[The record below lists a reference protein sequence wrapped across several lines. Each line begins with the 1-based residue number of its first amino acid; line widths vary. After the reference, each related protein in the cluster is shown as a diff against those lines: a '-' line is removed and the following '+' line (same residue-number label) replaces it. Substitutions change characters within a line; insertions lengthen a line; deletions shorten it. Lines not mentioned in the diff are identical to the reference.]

1 MKKVLI
7 TGFDPF
13 GGEKINPAYEAV
25 KLLPDEISGTKIIK
39 KEIPTVFQ
47 KGPDAV
53 YEAIQENQPDYVLC
67 IGQAGGRSQVTPE
80 WVGINFRNAR
90 IADNEGNQPL
100 QTSVVENGPEAYF
113 TMLPVFR
120 MVEKMKENGIPASV
134 SYTAGTYVCN
144 DVMYSVLHYCH
155 TEFKGVKGGF
165 MHVPFA
171 TEQTVNQPAGTP
183 GMNLKDIAKA
193 IELSVEAMLES
204 DTDIKVVSGETH

>member
-25 KLLPDEISGTKIIK
+25 KLLPDEIGGAKIVK

-53 YEAIQENQPDYVLC
+53 YEAIQEN
-67 IGQAGGRSQVTPE
+67 QVTPE

-155 TEFKGVKGGF
+155 TEFKDVKGGF

>member
-25 KLLPDEISGTKIIK
+25 KLLPDEIGGAKIIK

-47 KGPDAV
+47 KGPEAV
-53 YEAIQENQPDYVLC
+53 YEAIQENQPNFVLC

-120 MVEKMKENGIPASV
+120 MVEKMKKNGIPASV

-155 TEFKGVKGGF
+155 TEFKDVKSGF

>member
-1 MKKVLI
+1 M
-7 TGFDPF
+7 
-13 GGEKINPAYEAV
+13 
-25 KLLPDEISGTKIIK
+25 
-39 KEIPTVFQ
+39 
-47 KGPDAV
+47 
-53 YEAIQENQPDYVLC
+53 
-67 IGQAGGRSQVTPE
+67 
-80 WVGINFRNAR
+80 
-90 IADNEGNQPL
+90 

-155 TEFKGVKGGF
+155 TEFKDVKGGF

-193 IELSVEAMLES
+193 IELSVEAM
-204 DTDIKVVSGETH
+204 

>member
-25 KLLPDEISGTKIIK
+25 KLLPDEIGGAKIVK

-53 YEAIQENQPDYVLC
+53 YEAIQENQPNFVLC

-90 IADNEGNQPL
+90 IAD
-100 QTSVVENGPEAYF
+100 YF

-155 TEFKGVKGGF
+155 TEFKDVKGGF

>member
-25 KLLPDEISGTKIIK
+25 KLLPDEIGGAKIIK

-53 YEAIQENQPDYVLC
+53 YEAI
-67 IGQAGGRSQVTPE
+67 
-80 WVGINFRNAR
+80 
-90 IADNEGNQPL
+90 
-100 QTSVVENGPEAYF
+100 PEAYF

-155 TEFKGVKGGF
+155 TEFKDVKGGF

>member
-13 GGEKINPAYEAV
+13 GGESINPAYEAV
-25 KLLPDEISGTKIIK
+25 KLLPDEIAGAKIIK

-53 YEAIQENQPDYVLC
+53 YEEIQSSKPDYVLC

-120 MVEKMKENGIPASV
+120 MVEKMKGNGIPASV

-193 IELSVEAMLES
+193 IELSVEAILEN

>member
-25 KLLPDEISGTKIIK
+25 KLLPDEISGAKIIK

-120 MVEKMKENGIPASV
+120 MVEKRKEHGSPASV

-144 DVMYSVLHYCH
+144 DVMYSVLHYCN

-165 MHVPFA
+165 MHVPYA